1 MTSFYFPC
9 NFFSTYS
16 LLYHFLNEITMNIN
30 LKIAIKTLFICMLT
44 VVLCSERLLAQSSQK
59 SYNYVDLTVAAEKSV
74 NAVVYIKTEFMKKN
88 SGWDEFFGGTIWEHF
103 FGSAPS
109 AYPVQAAGSG
119 VILTSDGYIVTN
131 NHVVEDAAKVTI
143 TLNDKREYE
152 GTIIGTDPR
161 TDLALIKI
169 DAEGLSYLEFDNSDE
184 VRIGEWVLA
193 VGNPMNLT
201 STVTA
206 GIISAKARQL
216 ALSSRSQTEESYL
229 QTDAA
234 VNSGNSG
241 GALVNASGKLVGIN
255 TAIASGNGY
264 YTGYSFAIP
273 SNIVKKIYL
282 DLKKY
287 GQVQQ
292 AYLGIS
298 IAELDASLA
307 KEYGLDDIQGV
318 YVAEVEEDGAAAQ
331 SDFQDGDVI
340 TYIEGTPVNSLAEVR
355 GVLKTKSP
363 GDVVSV
369 SIVRGKEKMSK
380 NVTLL
385 NNKGTTEL
393 FEK

>member
-1 MTSFYFPC
+1 MKAKTFFILLSMSVLTS
-9 NFFSTYS
+9 
-16 LLYHFLNEITMNIN
+16 
-30 LKIAIKTLFICMLT
+30 LT
-44 VVLCSERLLAQSSQK
+44 ISSSGYAQTAT
-59 SYNYVDLTVAAEKSV
+59 NATRYVDLTTAAEQSV
-74 NAVVYIKTEFMKKN
+74 NAVVYIKTEFMQKN
-88 SGWDEFFGGTIWEHF
+88 AAWDDFFGGTIWENF
-103 FGSAPS
+103 FGMAPS
-109 AYPVQAAGSG
+109 MYPVQAAGSG
-119 VILTSDGYIVTN
+119 VIVSPDGYIITN
-131 NHVVEDAAKVTI
+131 NHVVEDAVKATI
-143 TLNDKREYE
+143 TLNDKREFN
-152 GTIIGTDPR
+152 GTIVGTDP
-161 TDLALIKI
+161 TADLALIKI
-169 DAEGLSYLEFDNSDE
+169 DAEDLPYLTFANSDS

-216 ALSSRSQTEESYL
+216 DIPGHSKTEESYL

-282 DLKKY
+282 DLQKY
-287 GQVQQ
+287 GQVQR
-292 AYLGIS
+292 AFLGIA
-298 IAELDASLA
+298 IMEIDAATA
-307 KEYGLDDIQGV
+307 KQYNLDDVKGI

-331 SDFQDGDVI
+331 NNLMEGDVI
-340 TYIEGTPVNSLAEVR
+340 THIDKIPVNSLAEVR

-363 GDVVSV
+363 GDVVRV
-369 SIVRGKEKMSK
+369 TVIRNKEKIIK

-385 NNKGTTEL
+385 NDKGTTEL
-393 FEK
+393 IEKE

>member
-1 MTSFYFPC
+1 MMYKNVSKVLLITVLSVVMAVTSGC
-9 NFFSTYS
+9 
-16 LLYHFLNEITMNIN
+16 
-30 LKIAIKTLFICMLT
+30 
-44 VVLCSERLLAQSSQK
+44 AQPENRTAK
-59 SYNYVDLTVAAEKSV
+59 YVDLTDAAESSV
-74 NAVVYIKTEFMKKN
+74 NAVVYIKTEFMQKN
-88 SGWDEFFGGTIWEHF
+88 SAWDDFFGGTIWEHF

-119 VILTSDGYIVTN
+119 VIISSDGYIVTN

-152 GTIIGTDPR
+152 GEIIGTDPAS
-161 TDLALIKI
+161 DLALIKI
-169 DAEGLSYLEFDNSDE
+169 NETRLPFLKFANSDS
-184 VRIGEWVLA
+184 VHIGEWVLA
-193 VGNPMNLT
+193 IGNPMGLN

-216 ALSSRSQTEESYL
+216 NTGRNTYSDEVYL

-273 SNIVKKIYL
+273 SNIVQKICY
-282 DLKKY
+282 DLQHF
-287 GQVQQ
+287 GTTQQ
-292 AYLGIS
+292 AYLGVS
-298 IAELDASLA
+298 IMELNATNA
-307 KEYGLDDIQGV
+307 KELNLNDVKGI
-318 YVAEVEEDGAAAQ
+318 YVAEVSENGAASQ
-331 SDFQDGDVI
+331 NGFQEGDVI
-340 TYIEGTPVNSLAEVR
+340 THIDDTPVNSLAEVR

-363 GDVVSV
+363 GDKVKVVL
-369 SIVRGKEKMSK
+369 VRDNDKLTK

-385 NNKGTTEL
+385 NSQGTTDKV
-393 FEK
+393 EK

>member
-1 MTSFYFPC
+1 M
-9 NFFSTYS
+9 STMRLTKV
-16 LLYHFLNEITMNIN
+16 LLFT
-30 LKIAIKTLFICMLT
+30 
-44 VVLCSERLLAQSSQK
+44 VLCAFATLQSGCAQPESHTGK
-59 SYNYVDLTVAAEKSV
+59 YVDMTEAAETSV
-74 NAVVYIKTEFMKKN
+74 NAVVYIKTEFTQKN
-88 SGWDEFFGGTIWEHF
+88 SAWDDFFGGTIWEHF

-119 VILTSDGYIVTN
+119 VIISSDGYIVTN

-152 GTIIGTDPR
+152 GEIIGTDPAS
-161 TDLALIKI
+161 DLALIKI
-169 DAEGLSYLEFDNSDE
+169 NETRLPYLQFANSDS

-193 VGNPMNLT
+193 IGNPMGLN

-216 ALSSRSQTEESYL
+216 STGRNTLSDEVYL

-241 GALVNASGKLVGIN
+241 GALVNADGKLVGIN

-273 SNIVKKIYL
+273 SNIVKKISY
-282 DLKKY
+282 DLQHF
-287 GQVQQ
+287 GTTQQ
-292 AYLGIS
+292 AYLGVS
-298 IAELDASLA
+298 IMELNATNA
-307 KEYGLDDIQGV
+307 KELNLNDVNGI
-318 YVAEVEEDGAAAQ
+318 YVAEVSENGAASQ
-331 SDFQDGDVI
+331 NGFQEGDVI
-340 TYIEGTPVNSLAEVR
+340 THIDNTPVNSLAEVR

-363 GDVVSV
+363 GDKVKVNL
-369 SIVRGKEKMSK
+369 VRDKEKLTK

-385 NNKGTTEL
+385 NSKGTTEKV
-393 FEK
+393 EK

>member
-1 MTSFYFPC
+1 M
-9 NFFSTYS
+9 
-16 LLYHFLNEITMNIN
+16 M
-30 LKIAIKTLFICMLT
+30 KIMSKKFIKVLFISAIIASLT
-44 VVLCSERLLAQSSQK
+44 PIGIQAQTSSK
-59 SYNYVDLTVAAEKSV
+59 GPVYVDLTTAAERSV
-74 NAVVYIKTEFMKKN
+74 NAVVYIKTEFMQKN
-88 SGWDEFFGGTIWEHF
+88 SAWDEFFGGTIWEHF
-103 FGSAPS
+103 FGSRPS
-109 AYPVQAAGSG
+109 TYPVQAAGSG
-119 VILTSDGYIVTN
+119 VIVTSDGYIVTN
-131 NHVVEDAAKVTI
+131 NHVVEDAVKVTV

-152 GTIIGTDPR
+152 GTIVGTDPK
-161 TDLALIKI
+161 TDLAVLKI
-169 DAEGLSYLEFDNSDE
+169 NAEGLTYLEFDNSDE

-216 ALSSRSQTEESYL
+216 ALSGRSQTEESYL

-282 DLKKY
+282 DIKEY

-292 AYLGIS
+292 AYIGVS
-298 IAELDASLA
+298 IAELNASLA
-307 KEYGLDDIQGV
+307 KEYDLEDVRGV
-318 YVAEVEEDGAAAQ
+318 YVAEVDEEGAAAQ
-331 SDFQDGDVI
+331 SGLQAGDVI
-340 TYIEGTPVNSLAEVR
+340 THIGGTPVNSLAEVR

-369 SIVRGKEKMSK
+369 SIVRNKEKFNK
-380 NVTLL
+380 LVTLL
-385 NNKGTTEL
+385 NNKGTKEL
-393 FEK
+393 FEKNSR